1 MVVRATTGQ
10 AASLFLQILRS
21 RCKTGFESRRDE
33 GRRRTR
39 HERPHPGASGVTKQI
54 RTLNYSFA
62 LTGEG
67 KATILASVDWPDS
80 RTPCRKETESI
91 ASRRRRRVLPRAGAA
106 SDV

>member
-39 HERPHPGASGVTKQI
+39 HERPHPGASGATTQI

-62 LTGEG
+62 LTGVG
-67 KATILASVDWPDS
+67 KAAILPSDDYLECW
-80 RTPCRKETESI
+80 TPFRKETESI
-91 ASRRRRRVLPRAGAA
+91 ARRRRRR
-106 SDV
+106 D